1 MTGYGLDLL
10 VSWAAVCHHR
20 GHRRQVDDP
29 FQIFRDS
36 PIQPTGTVM
45 RASHTAF
52 SFQPGDVN
60 GRQHPPGL
68 SFGVYDSSARRA
80 ATTAFAAPWP
90 ARLGT
95 SHRQDLRG

>member
-10 VSWAAVCHHR
+10 VSCVAVCHER
-20 GHRRQVDDP
+20 SLRRQVDDH
-29 FQIFRDS
+29 FQISHDGH
-36 PIQPTGTVM
+36 IQPTGTA
-45 RASHTAF
+45 RLASHTAC

-68 SFGVYDSSARRA
+68 SFGVYDSVARRA

-95 SHRQDLRG
+95 RHRQDRRG

>member
-1 MTGYGLDLL
+1 MTDYGLDLL

-20 GHRRQVDDP
+20 GHRRQVDDH
-29 FQIFRDS
+29 FHISHDS
-36 PIQPTGTVM
+36 HIQPTGTV
-45 RASHTAF
+45 RLASHTARP
-52 SFQPGDVN
+52 FQPGDVN

-68 SFGVYDSSARRA
+68 SFGVYDSGARRA

-95 SHRQDLRG
+95 RHRQDRRG